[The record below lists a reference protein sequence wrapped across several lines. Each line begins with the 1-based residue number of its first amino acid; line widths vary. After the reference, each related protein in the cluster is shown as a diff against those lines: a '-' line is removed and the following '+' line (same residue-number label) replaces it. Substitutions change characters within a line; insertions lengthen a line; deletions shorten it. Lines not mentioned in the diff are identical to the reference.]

1 MYPLTL
7 QQRPNYGALTDFSKA
22 LNNLL
27 GDQTGRTI
35 SYRTAQGFRKVFN
48 ATQLNEEDAEHII
61 HIGMVTAGTLIRSKD
76 ESQQT
81 TGFLLSLTLFICY
94 QAG

>member
-1 MYPLTL
+1 MYPLTF

-35 SYRTAQGFRKVFN
+35 SNRTAQGFRNVFN
-48 ATQLNEEDAEHII
+48 TNQLDEGDAEHIV
-61 HIGMVTAGTLIRSKD
+61 HIGMVTAGTLIRSND
-76 ESQQT
+76 EFQQT